1 VGFKRS
7 KATEEFEDLKNSLK
21 TSNLENPNRWVLVVN
36 YVPFENE
43 RERERSY
50 DLWVR
55 SFFHQKK

>member
-7 KATEEFEDLKNSLK
+7 KATEESEDLKNSLK